1 MSIMGL
7 KDHFGVISRSNYPL
21 FRLVLPIPI
30 GKSSPY
36 NHKRISAYADMDI

>member
-7 KDHFGVISRSNYPL
+7 KDHCGVISRSNYPH
-21 FRLVLPIPI
+21 FRLFLPITI

-36 NHKRISAYADMDI
+36 SHKRISAYADMDI